1 MKTDNRVEKSG
12 LFGRY
17 GKLVLYIV
25 VVVMINLVGITLFTR
40 FDLTANRLYSLSPAS
55 KAVVSTL
62 SEPLT
67 LKIFFS
73 ANLPAPYNGVERY
86 VHDLLQ
92 EYALAGNHY
101 FNYQFFDPSGDE
113 ATAAQAQE
121 MASSYGIMP
130 VQIRAIEQD
139 EVKFQKAYMG
149 MVLIHGDLVETIP
162 AITATEGLEYKLTTA
177 IKRMNNKISRLLALK
192 EKIKVNLF
200 LSSSL
205 EAIGPYMNLKDIN
218 LLPGA
223 VTKLAKSLNEQLY
236 NQIEFNFYDPS
247 KDESAATKAQ
257 ADKIME
263 LKWKPF
269 KNQLGVTV
277 PGDHGYAGMTVEF
290 ADKREDIDIISV
302 VNVPIFGQQ
311 YALTPISDLKQII
324 NSVIEDVIGI
334 NEQIGYLSGH
344 GTLPLMAARPLPGQ
358 PQADSA
364 SHFYGLLSK
373 EYAPKMVT
381 LDKMSSLAGIKTL
394 IIARPTEQFTD
405 YELYLLDQF
414 LLQGNNLA
422 LFYDPFKEQMPQQN
436 MMMMGMGPTYTPV
449 ATGLEKLLAHY
460 GVNVSPAYV
469 MDEECFK
476 QQLPRQQGGGE
487 RALYFAPLLKNENIN
502 KDYPFIKNIK
512 GLVMIKAAPLTLAD
526 KDLAANGIKAVE
538 LFSSSSRSWLM
549 KNRIDLN
556 PMMLRPPT
564 DEKEFAKSALA
575 YLLEGSFTSYFK
587 GKPLPEKP
595 AAEAADKADAAEVK
609 EEKLADGKDGKKG
622 EVLPALAEAGA
633 LSSSGDRLDKGK
645 PGRLLVVGSADI
657 LRNNIVDEAG
667 STPNAQ
673 LLLNMVDYLNDR
685 EDLAVLRSKAQRFNP
700 LVDIAPES
708 RSLIKG
714 LNLVGLPLLVIF
726 IGLLAWFRRS
736 ARRRKLKRMFS

>member
-1 MKTDNRVEKSG
+1 MKRDNRIEKSG

-55 KAVVSTL
+55 KVVVSTL

-92 EYALAGNHY
+92 EYALAGNNY
-101 FNYQFFDPSGDE
+101 FNYQFFDPSGDDP
-113 ATAAQAQE
+113 AAAKAQE
-121 MASSYGIMP
+121 LASSYGIQP

-149 MVLIHGDLVETIP
+149 LVMIHGDLVETMP
-162 AITATEGLEYKLTTA
+162 AITATEGLEYRLTTA

-192 EKIKVNLF
+192 EKVKVNLF

-205 EAIGPYMNLKDIN
+205 ETIGPYMNLKDIN

-223 VTKLAKSLNEQLY
+223 VAELAQSLNEQLY
-236 NQIEFNFYDPS
+236 NQVEFTFYDPS
-247 KDESAATKAQ
+247 KDVPAAAKADAEQ
-257 ADKIME
+257 IME

-269 KNQLGVTV
+269 DNQQGATI
-277 PGDHGYAGMTVEF
+277 PGDHGYAGITISF
-290 ADKREDIDIISV
+290 ADKREDVDIISV

-311 YALTPISDLKQII
+311 YALTSIADLKEIL

-344 GTLPLMAARPLPGQ
+344 GTLPLMAPRPMPGQ

-381 LDKMSSLAGIKTL
+381 LDKMSSLVGIKTL
-394 IIARPTEQFTD
+394 IISRPTEKFSD

-436 MMMMGMGPTYTPV
+436 MMMMGMGPTYAPV
-449 ATGLEKLLAHY
+449 ATGLEKLLTHY
-460 GVNVSPAYV
+460 GVNVGPAYV
-469 MDEECFK
+469 LDEECFK
-476 QQLPRQQGGGE
+476 QQMPQQQGGGE

-526 KDLAANGIKAVE
+526 KALAENGIKAAE

-549 KNRIDLN
+549 KNHIDLN
-556 PMMLRPPT
+556 PMQMRPPA
-564 DEKEFAKSALA
+564 DSKQFANQALA
-575 YLLEGSFTSYFK
+575 YLLEGSFTSYFS

-595 AAEAADKADAAEVK
+595 AAESADNVENDKLKEDNLDADKSA
-609 EEKLADGKDGKKG
+609 KKG
-622 EVLPALAEAGA
+622 NVLAALSDAGA
-633 LSSSGDRLDKGK
+633 LSSSGDRIDKGK

-673 LLLNMVDYLNDR
+673 LLMNMVDYLNGR
-685 EDLAVLRSKAQRFNP
+685 QDLAVLRSKAQRFNP
-700 LVDIAPES
+700 LIDIAPES

-714 LNLVGLPLLVIF
+714 ANLVGLPLLVIF
-726 IGLLAWFRRS
+726 IGLIAWLRRS
-736 ARRRKLKRMFS
+736 ARRRKLKKMFS